1 MKSLIDRLFPR
12 DSGPKGSSLLVSRG
26 LDALRMAR
34 DARAVMMGDVR
45 RTPSHLELRI
55 STPLHDELTGIDALN
70 DLAFH
75 LKDELM
81 KDLATEKG
89 RTFGDH
95 TIHVT
100 IAPDASLGE
109 NELYAMVRN
118 PERRAGAQKGAS
130 GAPTGNPAK
139 SHAKSQ
145 TSIAPTPASADDE
158 ATRLLRPEP
167 DVEIVEED
175 EDRTMV
181 LDMVEVPV
189 ATLTINRPDGSRER
203 IPCMAEQIV
212 IGRSANSERALPEGF
227 VKVDLDL
234 PPTVSREQI
243 AVTIDEN
250 GWHVERLGSGGV
262 SLIDGSTIEKG
273 EGRRLSF
280 ADPVILDGVAIRVER
295 GA

>member
-1 MKSLIDRLFPR
+1 MKSILDRLFPR

-26 LDALRMAR
+26 LEALRMAR

-81 KDLATEKG
+81 KDLAGEKG

-95 TIHVT
+95 TVHVT
-100 IAPDASLGE
+100 IAPDSSLGE

-118 PERRAGAQKGAS
+118 PERQRAEKKGKGGPVES
-130 GAPTGNPAK
+130 P
-139 SHAKSQ
+139 S
-145 TSIAPTPASADDE
+145 SAGRAEAGDD
-158 ATRLLRPEP
+158 ATRVLRPEP
-167 DVEIVEED
+167 DVEIIEDD
-175 EDRTMV
+175 EDDGRTMV
-181 LDMVEVPV
+181 LDMNDRPV
-189 ATLTINRPDGSRER
+189 ATLTVNRPDGSRDHVTCSSR
-203 IPCMAEQIV
+203 QIV
-212 IGRSANSERALPEGF
+212 IGRTATGDRPMPEGF
-227 VKVDLDL
+227 TKLDLDL

-243 AVTIDEN
+243 AVTIDDD

-262 SLIDGSTIEKG
+262 SLIDGTTIEKG

-295 GA
+295 VS